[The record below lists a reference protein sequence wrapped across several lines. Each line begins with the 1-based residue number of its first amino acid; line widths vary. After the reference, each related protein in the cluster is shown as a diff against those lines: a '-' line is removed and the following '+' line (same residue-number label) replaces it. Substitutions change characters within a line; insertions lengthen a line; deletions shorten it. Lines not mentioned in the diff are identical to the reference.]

1 MQAPKRI
8 GRPDDFADM
17 LAFLASD
24 GARRMTGA
32 SDPVDGKS
40 KLETAVYSMQSN
52 EQ

>member
-1 MQAPKRI
+1 MQAPRRI

-17 LAFLASD
+17 LAFLALD

-32 SDPVDGKS
+32 SGPVDGKS